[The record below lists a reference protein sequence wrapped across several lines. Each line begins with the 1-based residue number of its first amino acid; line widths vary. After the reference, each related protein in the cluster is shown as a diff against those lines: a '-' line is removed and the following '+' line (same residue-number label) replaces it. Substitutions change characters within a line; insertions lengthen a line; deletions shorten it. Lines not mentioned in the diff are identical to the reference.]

1 MKNDASIIAAI
12 QAAARGFIDPA
23 IEQFDSAYPPAR
35 EAGETVR
42 AAIEDGRA
50 STLDDLEELLVSAE
64 DAYETQGFING
75 FRLGMLLA
83 GELGFSKATVDLFAG
98 EAVPKPGTEKAPKAT
113 AASPAGPQPG
123 KYDPDAPTLSNVGY
137 TIEDAQAYF
146 ETAQELISAV
156 CDEVDRWRRALHNGE
171 SNCAYMEALA
181 GKIGGLLTGSRLAL
195 FEVKAA
201 QDKAVE
207 LLYACQGVNSNT
219 TPLSA

>member
-50 STLDDLEELLVSAE
+50 SI
-64 DAYETQGFING
+64 QN
-75 FRLGMLLA
+75 MLA